1 MFTTEHL
8 SRLRETAAPHRRFVA
23 LLAAMFGAILFL
35 SARFLEGWTADTN
48 HRAQAVAALSPKTRV
63 LFTGSSHVFATVNP
77 ALLRWPSMSLAA
89 PVCSYVCI
97 ESIVRGNLPKVPG
110 LAALVIE
117 YDVVP
122 AFYDTLRAYH
132 GDYRQLLE
140 LSPDISAMQ
149 VSRWQ
154 KYELWRDRT
163 LDQSFLGPLLRFG
176 KLTPEVALQHL
187 RGERPVEDATVGPG
201 YANGPEIMPP
211 DDDGPARVA
220 RHVRESPGPSELP
233 RNEAAL
239 RRLIELALSKG
250 LKLALMRFP
259 HHPGY
264 WAALPPSWQE
274 SMDELLGRLE
284 RDFPGAFVYWDLG
297 TLSELRE
304 TDYRNGDHINDGA
317 TARVTG
323 MIEQRLASL
332 LGEPLDAGPS
342 STQTT
347 AHETER

>member
-23 LLAAMFGAILFL
+23 FLLVMFGAILFL
-35 SARFLEGWTADTN
+35 STKFLESWTASTN
-48 HRAQAVAALSPKTRV
+48 HRAQAVAALSPQTRA

-77 ALLRWPSMSLAA
+77 ALLRWPSMNLAA

-97 ESIVRGNLPKVPG
+97 EAVVRGNLPKVPG

-122 AFYDTLRAYH
+122 AFYDTLRAYR
-132 GDYRQLLE
+132 GDYRQLLD

-154 KYELWRDRT
+154 KYELWRDRA
-163 LDQSFLGPLLRFG
+163 LDQSFFGPLLRFG
-176 KLTPEVALQHL
+176 KLTPEVALQRV
-187 RGERPVEDATVGPG
+187 RGERPVEDTVTGPG
-201 YANGPEIMPP
+201 YANGPEVMPP

-239 RRLIELALSKG
+239 RRLIALGVSKG
-250 LKLALMRFP
+250 LKVALVRYP

-264 WAALPPSWQE
+264 WAALPPSWQQ
-274 SMDELLGRLE
+274 SMDQLMTRLE

-304 TDYRNGDHINDGA
+304 ADYRNGDHINDGA

-323 MIEQRLASL
+323 LLEQHLGSL
-332 LGEPLDAGPS
+332 LGERPGTVPS

-347 AHETER
+347 AHDTEP

>member
-23 LLAAMFGAILFL
+23 FLAAIFGAILFA
-35 SARFLEGWTADTN
+35 SATFLEGWTANTN
-48 HRAQAVAALSPKTRV
+48 HRVQAVAALSPNTRV

-77 ALLRWPSMSLAA
+77 ARLRWPSMNLAA

-97 ESIVRGNLPKVPG
+97 ESIVRGNLPKVTG

-140 LSPDISAMQ
+140 LSPDISSMQ

-163 LDQSFLGPLLRFG
+163 LDESFVGPLLRFG

-187 RGERPVEDATVGPG
+187 RGDRPVEDTVLGPG
-201 YANGPEIMPP
+201 YANGPEIMPA

-220 RHVRESPGPSELP
+220 RHVREAPGPGELP

-239 RRLIELALSKG
+239 RRLITLALSKD
-250 LKLALMRFP
+250 LKVALVRFP

-274 SMDELLGRLE
+274 SMDQLLERLG

-297 TLSELRE
+297 NLAELRE
-304 TDYRNGDHINDGA
+304 ADYRNGDHINDGA
-317 TARVTG
+317 AARVTG
-323 MIEQRLASL
+323 LIEQRLASL
-332 LGEPLDAGPS
+332 LGERLDVEPP
-342 STQTT
+342 STQKT
-347 AHETER
+347 AHETEP

>member
-8 SRLRETAAPHRRFVA
+8 SRLRETAAPHRWFIAV
-23 LLAAMFGAILFL
+23 LAVMFGAVLFL
-35 SARFLEGWTADTN
+35 SVKFMEGWTAGTN
-48 HRAQAVAALSPKTRV
+48 HRTQAVAALGPETRV
-63 LFTGSSHVFATVNP
+63 LLTGSSHVFASVNP
-77 ALLRWPSMSLAA
+77 ALLRWPSMNLAA

-97 ESIVRGNLPKVPG
+97 EAIVRGNLPKVPG

-117 YDVVP
+117 FDVVP

-140 LSPDISAMQ
+140 LSPDISTMM

-163 LDQSFLGPLLRFG
+163 LEHSFFGPLLRFG
-176 KLTPEVALQHL
+176 KLTPEVTLQHL
-187 RGERPVEDATVGPG
+187 RGERPVEDAVTGPG

-211 DDDGPARVA
+211 EDDGPARVA

-239 RRLIELALSKG
+239 RRLLELGLSKN
-250 LKLALMRFP
+250 LKLALVRFP

-264 WAALPPSWQE
+264 WAALPPSWQA
-274 SMDELLGRLE
+274 SMDQLLMRLE
-284 RDFPGAFVYWDLG
+284 RDLPGAFVYWDLG
-297 TLSELRE
+297 TIGDLRE
-304 TDYRNGDHINDGA
+304 ADYRNGDHINDGA

-323 MIEQRLASL
+323 LLEHHLTTL
-332 LGEPLDAGPS
+332 LGPAPP

-347 AHETER
+347 AHETEP